1 MGVRFSRIK
10 PLVADRCRMYRKPNG
25 SFIKWLYLFTR
36 YCGVAFQ
43 MFVAFL
49 VPPPVQDVQFTVCS
63 SGNQVLSK
71 HVATNVPIALHVCR
85 VWYTWRI
92 IASQVM
98 LASVEAILIIR
109 GEHSAASSIIFIR
122 LISFVVY
129 ALYNRSKKVAG
140 ALIFLVFCEMTLCVA
155 NSSVNIPRMSFS
167 PECHTVLPLRPV
179 IQFGSVPPPS

>member
-1 MGVRFSRIK
+1 
-10 PLVADRCRMYRKPNG
+10 
-25 SFIKWLYLFTR
+25 
-36 YCGVAFQ
+36 

-49 VPPPVQDVQFTVCS
+49 VPPPVYEDVQFTVCS

-109 GEHSAASSIIFIR
+109 GEHSAASINHFHPVD
-122 LISFVVY
+122 L
-129 ALYNRSKKVAG
+129 
-140 ALIFLVFCEMTLCVA
+140 FCSLC
-155 NSSVNIPRMSFS
+155 S
-167 PECHTVLPLRPV
+167 L
-179 IQFGSVPPPS
+179 

>member
-1 MGVRFSRIK
+1 MVSRFKCS
-10 PLVADRCRMYRKPNG
+10 
-25 SFIKWLYLFTR
+25 S
-36 YCGVAFQ
+36 
-43 MFVAFL
+43 
-49 VPPPVQDVQFTVCS
+49 PVLSLPVLEDVQFTVCS

-109 GEHSAASSIIFIR
+109 GEHSAASSIIFIW
-122 LISFVVY
+122 LISFAVY

-140 ALIFLVFCEMTLCVA
+140 ALIFLVFCEMTLCAA

-179 IQFGSVPPPS
+179 IQFGSVFFFFSPHGDLCMTNINI